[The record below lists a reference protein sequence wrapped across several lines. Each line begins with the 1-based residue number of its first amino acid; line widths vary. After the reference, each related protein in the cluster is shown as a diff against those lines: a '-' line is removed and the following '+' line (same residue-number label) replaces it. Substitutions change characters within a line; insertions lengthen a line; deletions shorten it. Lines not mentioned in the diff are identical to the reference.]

1 VKELIRRFRAWLKRI
16 VIHEARIIIAAPIVP
31 GTAVTAPLGDGDFE
45 GLIIESP
52 AALEAVAAQIPQAF
66 SYAKLR
72 KAIEASFLV
81 CVRRT
86 SPDGSERQI
95 VAYRICQRGI
105 FSTPGTRK
113 RPGIRKRISPDFVFV
128 QWAEVLPEYRGKR
141 IAYQLKRYLHDYAR
155 ANNVRWT
162 CGLVSVTN
170 AASLAAH
177 LRAQDGSEPKV
188 IGRIDTLHLF
198 GGRYVLA
205 TPWWCIKKALDD
217 LSR

>member
-1 VKELIRRFRAWLKRI
+1 MKELFRRFRAWLKRI
-16 VIHEARIIIAAPIVP
+16 VIHEARVIIAAPIVP
-31 GTAVTAPLGDGDFE
+31 GTAATAPLDDGDFE

-72 KAIEASFLV
+72 KAVEGSFLV

-86 SPDGSERQI
+86 SPGGSERQI

-105 FSTPGTRK
+105 FSTPG
-113 RPGIRKRISPDFVFV
+113 IRKRISPDFVFV
-128 QWAEVLPEYRGKR
+128 HYAEVLPEYRGKR
-141 IAYQLKRYLHDYAR
+141 IAYQLKQYLHDYAR

-162 CGLVSVTN
+162 CGAVSVTN

-177 LRAQDGSEPKV
+177 LRAQDGSDPKV
-188 IGRIDTLHLF
+188 IGQIDTLHLF

-205 TPWWCIKKALDD
+205 TPWWRIKKALDD